1 MRKLLTLA
9 VGALAGLAMI
19 GTVLAESPTPTPT
32 PATLAFQKFASPTVA
47 NIGSSVT
54 YTMIVTN
61 TGGSPVAVTLTDVLP
76 PNFALVDW
84 RITNDTFSGGCSVA
98 LGYLY
103 CEGTIPAR
111 GLGPTDYVNGIAVVA
126 VTALARTCGDAVNYA
141 SLFSPAGNQTAGAA
155 TSILCPPTPTPVPPT
170 PTATATQTP
179 LPPTATP
186 VPPTS
191 TPQPTAAATSTPVPS
206 PVAPTASPTPPR
218 LAPLPPNTGQ
228 GMQPVDGTNYTARK
242 IAVVIAGLFGLGVV
256 VYRVRRKF

>member
-1 MRKLLTLA
+1 MRKLLTL
-9 VGALAGLAMI
+9 VLGALAGLAMI
-19 GTVLAESPTPTPT
+19 GTVLAETPTPTPT

-47 NIGSSVT
+47 NIGNSVT

-61 TGGSPVAVTLTDVLP
+61 TGGSPATVTVTDLLP

-84 RITNDTFSGGCSVA
+84 RITANTFSGGCSVA

-141 SLFSPAGNQTAGAA
+141 SLFSPVGNQTAGAA
-155 TSILCPPTPTPVPPT
+155 TSILCPATPTPVPP
-170 PTATATQTP
+170 TQTP

-191 TPQPTAAATSTPVPS
+191 TPQPTAAATSTPAA
-206 PVAPTASPTPPR
+206 PVIIAPTVTR
-218 LAPLPPNTGQ
+218 TAPLPPRTGS
-228 GMQPVDGTNYTARK
+228 GMQPVEGTNYMARK
-242 IAVVIAGLFGLGVV
+242 IVVVLAGVFGLGVV
-256 VYRVRRKF
+256 VYTLRRKF